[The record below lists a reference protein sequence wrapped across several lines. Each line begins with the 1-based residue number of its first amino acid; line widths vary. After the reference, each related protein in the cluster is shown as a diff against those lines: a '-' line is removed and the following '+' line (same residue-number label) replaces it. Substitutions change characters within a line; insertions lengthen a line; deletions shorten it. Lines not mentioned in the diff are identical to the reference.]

1 MASFTDLHPCPHCG
15 SEMHNGAMVRHEP
28 MCFKNPAVFALCR
41 SALASLS
48 DRQRGITL
56 THYKALRTIDNTL
69 PARTTL
75 QNMTGCGPWN
85 DVLAAFGLLPPDEKQ
100 PCPHCGKE
108 YLYSAIADHVATC
121 KAARPKPPAV
131 TKVTPPP
138 PPPRKERKPI
148 NIFVT
153 RPVSPKA
160 PVVCPVCDM
169 QPIDPRRH
177 VCPEDPVILAWLAAT
192 LPDPAD
198 LERIITAAEYKAL
211 PKRAISAAMLT
222 RYYGTWPALAA
233 RFGLDCRASRAGAP
247 ELTPAVRA
255 VLHRLAD
262 ELHGGEYGPSISE
275 YQVYAGTPVRKAH
288 VLRDAFC
295 SWNAVLAAAGL
306 QPGTRSQYYLAAHER
321 RKAHFAVLGTQPGPV
336 ASRYERNDEPISR
349 EAAGLF
355 IGDDDP
361 RKANYKPPIIH
372 TDHVPAGYVRVM
384 IR

>member
-15 SEMHNGAMVRHEP
+15 KQMHNGAMARHEP
-28 MCFKNPAVFALCR
+28 MCFKNPAVYALCR
-41 SALASLS
+41 SALASPS

-56 THYKALRTIDNTL
+56 THYRALSAIDNSL

-100 PCPHCGKE
+100 SCPHCGKE
-108 YLYSAIADHVATC
+108 YLYSAIAEHVATC
-121 KAARPKPPAV
+121 KAARQKAPAA
-131 TKVTPPP
+131 KVAPPP
-138 PPPRKERKPI
+138 VPHKERKPI

-198 LERIITAAEYKAL
+198 PERIITVAEYKAL
-211 PKRAISAAMLT
+211 PERAIGTTTLT
-222 RYYGTWPALAA
+222 RYYGTWPALAK
-233 RFGLDCRASRAGAP
+233 RFGLECRARRTGSP

-255 VLHRLAD
+255 VLHRLAE
-262 ELHGGEYGPSISE
+262 ELHGSEYGPSISE
-275 YQVYAGTPVRKAH
+275 YQVYAGAPVRKAH
-288 VLRDAFC
+288 VLRDAFG

-321 RKAHFAVLGTQPGPV
+321 RKAHVATQGAPAPV

-349 EAAGLF
+349 EQVGLPVASMRRLPN
-355 IGDDDP
+355 GGT
-361 RKANYKPPIIH
+361 AW
-372 TDHVPAGYVRVM
+372 M

>member
-15 SEMHNGAMVRHEP
+15 KQMHNGAMARHEP
-28 MCFKNPAVFALCR
+28 MCIKNPAVYALCR

-48 DRQRGITL
+48 DKQRGITL
-56 THYKALRTIDNTL
+56 THYRALSAIDNSL

-75 QNMTGCGPWN
+75 QNMTECGPWN

-108 YLYSAIADHVATC
+108 YLYSAIADHTATC
-121 KAARPKPPAV
+121 KAARPKAPAV

-138 PPPRKERKPI
+138 LPRKERKPI
-148 NIFVT
+148 NVFVT
-153 RPVSPKA
+153 RPAPPKP
-160 PVVCPVCDM
+160 PVACPVCNM
-169 QPIDPRRH
+169 QPIDPLRH
-177 VCPEDPVILAWLAAT
+177 QCPEDPGVLAWLAAT

-198 LERIITAAEYKAL
+198 PERIITCAEYKAL
-211 PKRAISAAMLT
+211 PERAIGTTTLT

-233 RFGLDCRASRAGAP
+233 RFGLECRARRTGPP
-247 ELTPAVRA
+247 ELPPAVRA

-262 ELHGGEYGPSISE
+262 ELHDGEYGPSISE
-275 YQVYAGTPVRKAH
+275 YQVYADQPVRKAH
-288 VLRDAFC
+288 VLRDAFG

-321 RKAHFAVLGTQPGPV
+321 RRVHVAAQGAVQRT
-336 ASRYERNDEPISR
+336 AARFERGDEPISR
-349 EAAGLF
+349 ETVGLF
-355 IGDDDP
+355 VGDDDP
-361 RKANYKPPIIH
+361 RKANYKPPIVH
-372 TDHVPAGYVRVM
+372 ADRVPPGYVRVM

>member
-15 SEMHNGAMVRHEP
+15 SEMHNGAMTRHEP
-28 MCFKNPAVFALCR
+28 MCFKNPAVYALCR

-48 DRQRGITL
+48 DRSRGITL
-56 THYKALRTIDNTL
+56 THYKALRAIDRTL

-108 YLYSAIADHVATC
+108 YPYSAIADHAAIC
-121 KAARPKPPAV
+121 KAARPKAPVA
-131 TKVTPPP
+131 KVAPPP
-138 PPPRKERKPI
+138 VPHKERKIYTFRSGKPRKPRT
-148 NIFVT
+148 VPPPQT
-153 RPVSPKA
+153 
-160 PVVCPVCDM
+160 CPQCNM
-169 QPIDPRRH
+169 TGIDPRRH
-177 VCPEDPVILAWLAAT
+177 LCPEDPGVLAWLAAA

-198 LERIITAAEYKAL
+198 PERIITCAEYKAL
-211 PKRAISAAMLT
+211 PERAISTTTLT

-233 RFGLDCRASRAGAP
+233 RFGLECRARRTGSP

-255 VLHRLAD
+255 VLHRLAE
-262 ELHGGEYGPSISE
+262 ELHGSEYGPSISE
-275 YQVYAGTPVRKAH
+275 YQVYAGAPVRKAH
-288 VLRDAFC
+288 VLRDAFG

-321 RKAHFAVLGTQPGPV
+321 RKAHVATQGEV
-336 ASRYERNDEPISR
+336 QRTAARFERGDEPISR
-349 EAAGLF
+349 ETVGLF
-355 IGDDDP
+355 VGDDDP
-361 RKANYKPPIIH
+361 RKTNYKPPIVH
-372 TDHVPAGYVRVM
+372 TDRVPPGYVRVM